1 MNRNTFVFG
10 IGGTGARVIRALT
23 MLLASGV
30 KINHS
35 GKIIPVIIDVDA
47 ENEDT
52 SRTIKALN
60 LYKEIRTK
68 ALGQNQDNVEGFFGT
83 NLNTLS
89 SQKANDAN
97 DDGRI
102 RDEFQL
108 KFAGISST
116 FSKYLKVEEMEG
128 IDEQFLK
135 LLYDSSPKNSPNTE
149 LNLEL
154 TKGFKGNPNIGCII
168 FNELENSPE
177 YKYFQN
183 SIGDGDRI
191 FVISSI
197 FGGTGSSGFPQLL
210 KLLKN
215 SKNNRVRSAKTG
227 AITIMPYF
235 AVQED
240 KNSAIDSNRFIS
252 KTKAALAYYAD
263 DHEMNQLNSMYY
275 IYDKAGTVPYENKEG
290 GREQKNDAHIIE
302 LIAATS
308 IINFTNKADEAFPNS
323 TEFYEFGI
331 RKNDTVLDIRH
342 FFEQTKKSI
351 LHPLTSF
358 TFAVKAYLEHIPKK
372 TGEAFAKELNLRNEL
387 SSNIFYLSL
396 TRFAQDHYLQW
407 LMELERNSR
416 TFKPFS
422 LNSDFNSLVIGKQI
436 ETGFFRKGIDERFL
450 IEHIGRLENEL
461 QKTIPEKEKRFLS
474 VLNGLAKKCFEKLE
488 KLPAMV

>member
-1 MNRNTFVFG
+1 MNSNNRNTFVFG

-30 KINHS
+30 KVNHS

-89 SQKANDAN
+89 SQKVNDE
-97 DDGRI
+97 GKI
-102 RDEFQL
+102 KDEFQL

-116 FSKYLKVEEMEG
+116 FAKYIKVEDMEG

-135 LLYDSSPKNSPNTE
+135 LLYDSSPKNSPNAE

-177 YKYFQN
+177 FKYFQN
-183 SIGDGDRI
+183 AIGEDDRI
-191 FVISSI
+191 FIVSSI

-210 KLLKN
+210 KLIKN
-215 SKNNRVRSAKTG
+215 SKNNRVRSAKTA

-252 KTKAALAYYAD
+252 KTKAALAYYED
-263 DHEMNQLNSMYY
+263 EMNALDCMYY
-275 IYDKAGTVPYENKEG
+275 IYDKAGNVPYENKEG
-290 GREQKNDAHIIE
+290 GKEQKNDAHIIE

-308 IINFTNKADEAFPNS
+308 IINFTNKQDDAFANS

-331 RKNDTVLDIRH
+331 KKNDMTVDIRH
-342 FFEQTKKSI
+342 FFEQTKSSI
-351 LHPLTSF
+351 LHPLTAF
-358 TFAVKAYLEHIPKK
+358 TYAAKTYLDFIPKK
-372 TGEAFAKELNLRNEL
+372 TGEAFAKELNLKNEIN
-387 SSNIFYLSL
+387 SNIFYQSL
-396 TRFAQDHYLQW
+396 TAFAKDHFLQW
-407 LMELERNSR
+407 LIELERNNR
-416 TFKPFS
+416 TFKPYN
-422 LNSDFNSLVIGKQI
+422 LKGDFNSLIIGRQI
-436 ETGFFRKGIDERFL
+436 ETGFFSKGINDSYL
-450 IEHIGRLENEL
+450 MEHFGKVENEL
-461 QKTIPEKEKRFLS
+461 QKSIPEKEKRFLLL
-474 VLNGLAKKCFEKLE
+474 LNKISEKCFEKLE
-488 KLPAMV
+488 QLPAMA